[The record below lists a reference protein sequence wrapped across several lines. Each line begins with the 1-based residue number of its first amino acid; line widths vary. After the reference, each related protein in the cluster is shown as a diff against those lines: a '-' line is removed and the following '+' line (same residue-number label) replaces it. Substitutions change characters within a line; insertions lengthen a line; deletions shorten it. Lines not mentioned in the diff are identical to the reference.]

1 MIKATYF
8 EQFFSSFEFPKWC
21 KSVCKRMLII
31 QILKKKIGLVLPF
44 WFEFEAFV
52 TIFGKLSASKLVMFG
67 SGVSEDCWL
76 GAFVVMG
83 RCQFKQCTKSVMN
96 YHELQ
101 CNASET
107 SAHYNLWYFYF
118 WGVSSHLQCANYIS
132 SFAIVSLCNAAI
144 CDEVQCIVVL

>member
-1 MIKATYF
+1 MTKTAYF
-8 EQFFSSFEFPKWC
+8 EQSLTFEFPKC
-21 KSVCKRMLII
+21 
-31 QILKKKIGLVLPF
+31 LKYLQNDVDITNFGKNGLVLPF
-44 WFEFEAFV
+44 WFEFDSFV
-52 TIFGKLSASKLVMFG
+52 RIFGKLSASKLVMFG

-76 GAFVVMG
+76 GAVVVMG

-101 CNASET
+101 CNASGT

-144 CDEVQCIVVL
+144 CDEVQCIAVL

>member
-1 MIKATYF
+1 
-8 EQFFSSFEFPKWC
+8 
-21 KSVCKRMLII
+21 MLII

-101 CNASET
+101 CNASGT

-118 WGVSSHLQCANYIS
+118 WVVSSHLQCANYIS
-132 SFAIVSLCNAAI
+132 SIAIVSLGNAANVWWAPI
-144 CDEVQCIVVL
+144 HCSSVAVFWNK

>member
-8 EQFFSSFEFPKWC
+8 EHSLYFEFPK
-21 KSVCKRMLII
+21 R
-31 QILKKKIGLVLPF
+31 LKYLQNDVDNAIFGKIGHVLPF

-52 TIFGKLSASKLVMFG
+52 RIFGKLSASKLVMFG

-101 CNASET
+101 CI
-107 SAHYNLWYFYF
+107 
-118 WGVSSHLQCANYIS
+118 G
-132 SFAIVSLCNAAI
+132 
-144 CDEVQCIVVL
+144 D

>member
-8 EQFFSSFEFPKWC
+8 EHSLYFEFPK
-21 KSVCKRMLII
+21 R
-31 QILKKKIGLVLPF
+31 LKYLQNDVDNTIFGKIGLVLPF

-52 TIFGKLSASKLVMFG
+52 RIFGKLSASKLVMFG

-101 CNASET
+101 CNASGT

-118 WGVSSHLQCANYIS
+118 
-132 SFAIVSLCNAAI
+132 
-144 CDEVQCIVVL
+144 